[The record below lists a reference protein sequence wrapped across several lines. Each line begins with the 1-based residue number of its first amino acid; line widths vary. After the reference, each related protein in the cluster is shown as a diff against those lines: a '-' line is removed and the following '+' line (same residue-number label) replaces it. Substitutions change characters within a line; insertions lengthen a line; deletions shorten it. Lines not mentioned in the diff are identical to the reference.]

1 MKEINAL
8 LRVHTHTSPAGERI
22 GNAVCELDDNELESV
37 SGGMVMQGRRENKN
51 CPVCGSSDTAPI
63 NGAQRLCRVYG
74 CGTIFL
80 GQNGEVVGV
89 EPTIAN
95 QKP

>member
-1 MKEINAL
+1 M
-8 LRVHTHTSPAGERI
+8 RVHTHTHTHTSPAGERI
-22 GNAVCELDDNELESV
+22 ENAVCELDDNELESV
-37 SGGMVMQGRRENKN
+37 SGGMAIQGRRGNEIKN
-51 CPVCGSSDTAPI
+51 CPVCGSPDTVPI

-80 GQNGEVVGV
+80 DQNGKVVGV

>member
-37 SGGMVMQGRRENKN
+37 SGGMRVGSTGHVFN
-51 CPVCGSSDTAPI
+51 CPVCGSPDTVGI
-63 NGAQRLCRVYG
+63 NFAQRLCRVYG